1 MLIIAPLGNQETLNK
16 IDTAFFALCLD
27 DLAEDTDVIKVAR
40 NFLHGD
46 GENRF
51 DFMTLFLISQIS

>member
-1 MLIIAPLGNQETLNK
+1 MMIGPLGNQETLNK

-46 GENRF
+46 GENRL
-51 DFMTLFLISQIS
+51 DLMTLFYII